1 MHHRK
6 TDREFCIYVCGNIDF
21 IRRYTQTFY
30 ADVYRCNREHRR
42 LYAFS
47 VKPSSRYKAPSRRSL
62 GWEAAA
68 HPDTT
73 LAVAE
78 AATSPCADLH
88 AASGQCSCPHMRAA
102 FKLLAVQTQPRRAW
116 ASGGCAND
124 RRGHARDIQRA
135 QCAYA
140 CGNPPTAPAP
150 AIEAPLAAPRA
161 SPSSAS
167 HGANTGTVAA
177 RNAGAQQR
185 RRTRTRTACFRPPSA
200 LRGAIV
206 RRQAGIS
213 ACTRVCMYTG
223 GAAAGHASATHAGR
237 AQQDAARA
245 PTRRVRS
252 RAPVPSHGVARGRGR
267 C

>member
-1 MHHRK
+1 
-6 TDREFCIYVCGNIDF
+6 
-21 IRRYTQTFY
+21 
-30 ADVYRCNREHRR
+30 
-42 LYAFS
+42 
-47 VKPSSRYKAPSRRSL
+47 
-62 GWEAAA
+62 
-68 HPDTT
+68 
-73 LAVAE
+73 
-78 AATSPCADLH
+78 
-88 AASGQCSCPHMRAA
+88 MRAA

-124 RRGHARDIQRA
+124 RRGHARDIQLA

-140 CGNPPTAPAP
+140 CGNPHTAPAQ

-161 SPSSAS
+161 SPSSAG

-177 RNAGAQQR
+177 RHAGAQQR
-185 RRTRTRTACFRPPSA
+185 RRTRTRTALFRPPSA

-267 C
+267 CLMQMYGETNAQGDVVARCSTAALTGQGMQKRD

>member
-1 MHHRK
+1 MECAPTKHTSFRQSPQKISAFTSNFVPSPRHSRQ
-6 TDREFCIYVCGNIDF
+6 IS
-21 IRRYTQTFY
+21 
-30 ADVYRCNREHRR
+30 YRVRWGSRGLGPARCHW
-42 LYAFS
+42 S
-47 VKPSSRYKAPSRRSL
+47 VS
-62 GWEAAA
+62 
-68 HPDTT
+68 
-73 LAVAE
+73 
-78 AATSPCADLH
+78 
-88 AASGQCSCPHMRAA
+88 PHMRAA
-102 FKLLAVQTQPRRAW
+102 SELLAVQTPPPRAW

-185 RRTRTRTACFRPPSA
+185 RRTRTRTARFRPPSA